1 MKRRSLGPRLTLI
14 AAVCSLSMASVAQQT
29 AAAGAS
35 TPANTTS
42 AVPKVVNYRGR
53 LTDLNGKPLTEVT
66 GVTFLLYREPQSGA
80 PLWLETQSVQPG
92 KDGRYSVTLGSTT
105 SGGLPEDVFVSGEAR
120 WLAVQIQGQNEQS
133 RVLLVAVPYAL
144 KSQDAETLGG
154 LPASAFLLAA
164 PPSNAASA
172 AASTASSDSSTGP
185 PPATNTGSGSAGF
198 LPDFTGAATIGNSAV
213 FQTGVSPTAKIGINT
228 AAPATGLDVLGTG
241 TIRGIF
247 TLPATGVAT
256 AVTGKNSQPENWVA
270 SAFNSGRSTAVTQTF
285 QLKAE
290 PVGNNT
296 ATASASLNL
305 RFGQGTNAPAET
317 GLKISSKGIF
327 TFVAG
332 QTFPGT
338 GPGTVSS
345 IGSGAGLTGGPIT
358 TSGTLSIARGAVTNA
373 MLQNRSLI
381 VAAGADLTGG
391 GSVALGGTTT
401 LNLDTTKV
409 PQLNTANIFTGNQ
422 SVIGN
427 LTASG
432 QVQGGPAGLM
442 LSDGIGQT
450 MQIFS
455 NPSPTSASSGTVQ
468 FIPNTGTL
476 VGIEAYSI
484 GLISGTFGDF
494 YCHHG
499 QVGGGAG
506 VCYFADVAN
515 NAGHVANSFSQA
527 LQFDSVNSSGI
538 DVFTSVR
545 ANPQNSLEV
554 SSGGS
559 PGASFGT
566 IRQVPTVFAN
576 LPTCGS
582 LVEGTTATLTDST
595 VNTWGV
601 TITGGG
607 NNHVLAY
614 CDGTDWTVAAK

>member
-1 MKRRSLGPRLTLI
+1 VKRRSLESRLVLI
-14 AAVCSLSMASVAQQT
+14 AVVCSFSLASIAQQT
-29 AAAGAS
+29 SAAGAS

-42 AVPKVVNYRGR
+42 AVPRVVNYGSR
-53 LTDLNGKPLTEVT
+53 LTDLNGKPLTGVT
-66 GVTFLLYREPQSGA
+66 GVTFLLYREPQGGV
-80 PLWLETQSVQPG
+80 PLWLETQNVQPG
-92 KDGRYSVTLGSTT
+92 KDGRYSVALGSTT

-133 RVLLVAVPYAL
+133 RVPLLAVPYAL

-164 PPSNAASA
+164 PPSNGASSPA
-172 AASTASSDSSTGP
+172 PTSSDSSTVP
-185 PPATNTGSGSAGF
+185 RLAAITGSGTIGF
-198 LPDFTGAATIGNSAV
+198 LPAFTGATTVGNSAV
-213 FQTGVSPTAKIGINT
+213 FQKGVSPTAKIGINT
-228 AAPATGLDVLGTG
+228 ATPAAGLDVVGTS
-241 TIRGIF
+241 TIRGVF
-247 TLPATGVAT
+247 TLPATSVAT

-270 SAFNSGRSTAVTQTF
+270 SAFNSGRSAAVTQTF

-296 ATASASLNL
+296 ATASGSLNL
-305 RFGQGTNAPAET
+305 LFGQGASAPAET
-317 GLKISSKGIF
+317 GLRISSEGIL
-327 TFVAG
+327 TFVDG

-345 IGSGAGLTGGPIT
+345 IDSGAGLTGGPIT
-358 TSGTLSIARGAVTNA
+358 TSGTLSIARRAVTNA
-373 MLQNRSLI
+373 MLQSPSLT

-391 GSVALGGTTT
+391 GSVTLGGTTT

-409 PQLNTANIFTGNQ
+409 PLLSAANIFTGNQ

-427 LTASG
+427 LAASG
-432 QVQGGPAGLM
+432 QMQAGPAGLM
-442 LSDGIGQT
+442 LPDGIGQT

-455 NPSPTSASSGTVQ
+455 NPSTTGASSGTVQ
-468 FIPNTGTL
+468 FIPDTGTL
-476 VGIEAYSI
+476 VGVEAYSV

-499 QVGGGAG
+499 LAGGGAG

-515 NAGHVANSFSQA
+515 NAGHIANSFSQA

-559 PGASFGT
+559 PGTSFGT

-576 LPTCGS
+576 LPTCGPPA
-582 LVEGTTATLTDST
+582 EGTTATVSDST
-595 VNTWGV
+595 ANTWGA